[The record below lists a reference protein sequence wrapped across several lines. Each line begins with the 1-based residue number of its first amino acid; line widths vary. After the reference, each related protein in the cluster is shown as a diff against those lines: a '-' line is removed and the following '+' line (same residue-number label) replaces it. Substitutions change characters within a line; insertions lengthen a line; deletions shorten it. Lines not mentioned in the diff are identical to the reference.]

1 MDLIITNKDEMEVME
16 IILTGCANA
25 ILGSILVK
33 IMLVTVRYIKL
44 DIV

>member
-1 MDLIITNKDEMEVME
+1 MDLIINNKDEMEVME

-25 ILGSILVK
+25 ILGSTLVK
-33 IMLVTVRYIKL
+33 NMLATVRYIKL